1 MSTRGR
7 LWKCELQRF
16 STETGLKIAVSHFPP
31 GTSKWNKIGHRLF
44 SYITKNWR
52 AKPLTSVEVIVNLIA
67 NTTTKNGLKVQ
78 ARKDENTYA
87 KGLKISD
94 EELAKVNSEKS
105 SFRGEWNYV
114 ISPQIETVIC

>member
-1 MSTRGR
+1 M
-7 LWKCELQRF
+7 
-16 STETGLKIAVSHFPP
+16 
-31 GTSKWNKIGHRLF
+31 
-44 SYITKNWR
+44 
-52 AKPLTSVEVIVNLIA
+52 TSVEVIVNLIA